1 MATYRTAMGK
11 SIDIDTI
18 RVANESVIAVG
29 NMRTNGRGDELGAGG
44 QVLKTRAQ
52 LMQEYHKLNTPVA
65 AHDDVVA
72 TSIDAPARPVTKL
85 VQPTADDTPVA
96 TSAPVAPDYV
106 KPRGSFAGAVATET
120 EVKQELLN
128 PLPGVTPGVKRI

>member
-11 SIDIDTI
+11 AIDIDSL
-18 RVANESVIAVG
+18 RVANEGVIAVG
-29 NMRTNGRGDELGAGG
+29 NMRTNARGDELGAGG
-44 QVLKTRAQ
+44 QVVKTRAQ

-65 AHDDVVA
+65 SHDEVT
-72 TSIDAPARPVTKL
+72 TSAEAITKPVTKL
-85 VQPTADDTPVA
+85 AQPTADDTPIT
-96 TSAPVAPDYV
+96 TSTPAGYN

-120 EVKQELLN
+120 EVKQVLLD

>member
-1 MATYRTAMGK
+1 M
-11 SIDIDTI
+11 
-18 RVANESVIAVG
+18 G
-29 NMRTNGRGDELGAGG
+29 NMKTNARGDELGAGG
-44 QVLKTRAQ
+44 QVVKTRAQ

-72 TSIDAPARPVTKL
+72 TSISATPTAPVTKL

-96 TSAPVAPDYV
+96 VSAPAPTAEYT

-120 EVKQELLN
+120 EVKQVLLD